1 MSSNIDSSMDLSS
14 KIKELAK
21 SSDLSKRQ
29 IDVLLCI
36 KMNIDNYQIPPTY
49 REIGNELNI
58 NSTNA
63 ISDHVKALKKKGY
76 LYDQEQ
82 NINSQVNPIAGR
94 NQKGKNQKG
103 KRSTSA
109 GKARG
114 LILTNKA
121 KSFLRNNF
129 DYSETF
135 NQVNDF
141 QIRTHSGKNSSIN
154 LSSNSND
161 EMQSEYFHQFQQL
174 QDIIQVPI
182 LGQVA
187 AGNPIL
193 ASEEYDDSVHV
204 DSSMTNGARN
214 VFALRVK
221 GDSMI
226 EEGIHDGDIVIVRK
240 QNTANEGNIVVAL
253 IEDEA
258 TVKFF
263 FRERNRIR
271 LQPANSMMSPIYL
284 TPDQE
289 ACIQGVVTS
298 VFRRYNP

>member
-1 MSSNIDSSMDLSS
+1 M
-14 KIKELAK
+14 
-21 SSDLSKRQ
+21 
-29 IDVLLCI
+29 
-36 KMNIDNYQIPPTY
+36 
-49 REIGNELNI
+49 
-58 NSTNA
+58 
-63 ISDHVKALKKKGY
+63 
-76 LYDQEQ
+76 
-82 NINSQVNPIAGR
+82 
-94 NQKGKNQKG
+94 
-103 KRSTSA
+103 
-109 GKARG
+109 
-114 LILTNKA
+114 
-121 KSFLRNNF
+121 
-129 DYSETF
+129 
-135 NQVNDF
+135 
-141 QIRTHSGKNSSIN
+141 
-154 LSSNSND
+154 
-161 EMQSEYFHQFQQL
+161 
-174 QDIIQVPI
+174 
-182 LGQVA
+182 GQVA

>member
-1 MSSNIDSSMDLSS
+1 MSSNIDSSVDLSS

-36 KMNIDNYQIPPTY
+36 KMNIDNYQIHPTY

-76 LYDQEQ
+76 LFDKEK
-82 NINSQVNPIAGR
+82 NINVQVNSTENRIAGT
-94 NQKGKNQKG
+94 NQKAN
-103 KRSTSA
+103 RSTGA

-129 DYSETF
+129 EYSETS
-135 NQVNDF
+135 NHVTDF
-141 QIRTHSGKNSSIN
+141 QIRTGINPSGSVG
-154 LSSNSND
+154 SNYNAND

>member
-1 MSSNIDSSMDLSS
+1 MSHSSNLND

-21 SSDLSKRQ
+21 ESDLSKRQ

-36 KMNIDNYQIPPTY
+36 QENIKRNQIPPTY

-58 NSTNA
+58 CSTNA

-76 LYDQEQ
+76 LVNHDHSQ
-82 NINSQVNPIAGR
+82 N
-94 NQKGKNQKG
+94 
-103 KRSTSA
+103 TS

-114 LILTNKA
+114 LILTKKA
-121 KSFLRNNF
+121 QSFFRNHFESFYTNPMLAFGDSFSTNAIQSISNSISNRISNRISNNF
-129 DYSETF
+129 LLD
-135 NQVNDF
+135 QVSVHYDADGVDGEEGE
-141 QIRTHSGKNSSIN
+141 QQSYIEN
-154 LSSNSND
+154 L
-161 EMQSEYFHQFQQL
+161 QQL
-174 QDIIQVPI
+174 QNIIQVPI

-193 ASEEYDDSVHV
+193 ASEEYDETVHV
-204 DSSMTNGARN
+204 DSSMTSGARN

-240 QNTANEGNIVVAL
+240 QNTASDGNIVVAL

-258 TVKFF
+258 TVKYF

-271 LQPANSMMSPIYL
+271 LQPANSTMNPIYL
-284 TPDQE
+284 NPQQE
-289 ACIQGVVTS
+289 ACIQGVVTT
-298 VFRRYNP
+298 VFRRYNS

>member
-1 MSSNIDSSMDLSS
+1 MSLTS

-36 KMNIDNYQIPPTY
+36 KGSIERYQIPPTY
-49 REIGNELNI
+49 REIGNELEI

-76 LYDQEQ
+76 LLDNKRNNNASK
-82 NINSQVNPIAGR
+82 NIGSNS
-94 NQKGKNQKG
+94 
-103 KRSTSA
+103 S

-114 LILTNKA
+114 LVLTNKA
-121 KSFLRNNF
+121 KSFLRNHF
-129 DYSETF
+129 DYSDFSLSDNIQISTSKQISNNHNASHLSGMEQSEEEQQNYF
-135 NQVNDF
+135 NQ
-141 QIRTHSGKNSSIN
+141 
-154 LSSNSND
+154 
-161 EMQSEYFHQFQQL
+161 YQQL

-182 LGQVA
+182 IGQVA
-187 AGNPIL
+187 AGNPIF

-204 DSSMTNGARN
+204 DSSMTSGSRN

-258 TVKFF
+258 TVKFY
-263 FRERNRIR
+263 FREKNRIR
-271 LQPANSMMSPIYL
+271 LQPANSMMNPIYL
-284 TPDQE
+284 TPAQE

>member
-1 MSSNIDSSMDLSS
+1 MSRSSNLQD

-21 SSDLSKRQ
+21 ESDLSKRQ

-36 KMNIDNYQIPPTY
+36 QGNIKRNQIPPTY
-49 REIGNELNI
+49 REIGNELDI

-76 LYDQEQ
+76 LVDHDDD
-82 NINSQVNPIAGR
+82 
-94 NQKGKNQKG
+94 
-103 KRSTSA
+103 TS

-114 LILTNKA
+114 LILTKKA
-121 KSFLRNNF
+121 QSFFRNHF
-129 DYSETF
+129 
-135 NQVNDF
+135 
-141 QIRTHSGKNSSIN
+141 
-154 LSSNSND
+154 
-161 EMQSEYFHQFQQL
+161 EYFYANSMSGFGESLFSTNEIQRLSKSAENGFVHDDDLEGEQQSYMEHFQQL
-174 QDIIQVPI
+174 QNIIQVPI

-193 ASEEYDDSVHV
+193 ASEEYDETVQV
-204 DSSMTNGARN
+204 DSSMTSGARN

-240 QNTANEGNIVVAL
+240 QNTAKDGNIVVAL

-258 TVKFF
+258 TVKYF
-263 FRERNRIR
+263 FREKHRIR
-271 LQPANSMMSPIYL
+271 LQPANSTMNPIYL
-284 TPDQE
+284 TPQQE
-289 ACIQGVVTS
+289 VCIQGVVTS